1 MASLKEMRNRIGSV
15 KATQK
20 ITKAM
25 QMVAAAKLRRAQDA
39 AQSARPYAERMA
51 SVIANLAQG
60 VSGESAPRL
69 LAGTGADQRHVLVVA
84 TSDRGLAGG
93 FNTSIVRAARERIS
107 SLRAAGKDVKL
118 IIVGKKARDQ
128 LRRLHSDKIIDFYEA
143 GGAPSMD
150 VAQAV
155 ADRVTALF
163 EAGEVDGPR
172 LITTGPILNSEGA
185 NAQINHQLV
194 ETAEAARKAVAGE
207 VDVVSMVYSR
217 FQSVVSQVPSV
228 KQLIPAEVAADAP
241 QVDLKGAVYEYEPS
255 EEAILETLLPRNLTI
270 QLFSAMLENQA
281 GFYAAQM
288 TAMDNA
294 TRNAGDMIASLTL
307 QYNRTRQAQITKEL
321 IEIISGA
328 EAI

>member
-128 LRRLHSDKIIDFYEA
+128 LRRLHSDKIIEFYEA

-163 EAGEVDGPR
+163 E
-172 LITTGPILNSEGA
+172 
-185 NAQINHQLV
+185 
-194 ETAEAARKAVAGE
+194 AGE

-294 TRNAGDMIASLTL
+294 TRNAGEMIASLTL